1 MPPLLRR
8 RRASFGVLQMEP
20 GPAWL
25 ARLRRISGIFVLL
38 ALTGL
43 IPLLAP
49 YGVFS
54 QWILL
59 LHIGIGVLAA
69 VPLALLFLRHG
80 AAAGKVKAT
89 RWNSSGLWAGVG
101 WLMVAATGLW
111 LVADGVWGTFSPY
124 RLHYVHLVLGLV
136 FGAIGLAHL
145 ALGTLNS
152 DMPERRY
159 LHLAQPLALGGLIA
173 AVRLSGPSVTRPT
186 SALPDANYQP
196 SNARTTTGKDVS
208 AELLRGSE
216 SCGASGCHQEIY
228 RQWEPAAHRF
238 SGMDPFYETVKA
250 NYLKA
255 GGPDSPRYCAGCH
268 EPVTLLTGQHILVAH
283 TGDSESGS
291 SCAFCHAV
299 RDTETRG
306 NANFSVRPPL
316 PYLFQLSSSEALR
329 RVSWM
334 LIRLHPEQHRLDFDV
349 RPSQSAEFCGTCHK
363 QFINKATNGWG
374 FVQLQNQYDDWK
386 VGPWHTDQR
395 RNLQCQSCHM
405 PEVRSNDPG
414 RNAQGFIHDHRIL
427 AANNFVP
434 EMLGLP
440 GAGEQTRL
448 VNDWLSGRTL
458 IPEIAKV
465 WPKGPILALDLLPGG
480 PVSPGQ
486 PAKLRVLVTNRKIG
500 HSFPTGPL
508 DVIQAW
514 LEVEVSDAGGHAV
527 FRAGTLAPDGSIQ
540 GRTVQW
546 RSYLLN
552 RDAQP
557 VFDHSLWHVVGAR
570 DKRVIPPGGSDFAE
584 FEFPTSR
591 NLAGP
596 LRCQVRVLYRKF
608 NSESRAVLFEPG
620 KVPNIPVVEI
630 ASATKELPVAAPG
643 AKLARARLGSSYSG
657 HAMRSPGRLR

>member
-1 MPPLLRR
+1 MELR
-8 RRASFGVLQMEP
+8 
-20 GPAWL
+20 PAWL
-25 ARLRRISGIFVLL
+25 ARLRRISGIFLFL

-43 IPLLAP
+43 VPLLAP

-59 LHIGIGVLAA
+59 LHILIGLLAA
-69 VPLALLFLRHG
+69 LPLAVLFFRHG
-80 AAAGKVKAT
+80 AAAGKVKPT
-89 RWNSSGLWAGVG
+89 RWNSSGLWAGLG
-101 WLMVAATGLW
+101 WLVLSASGLW
-111 LVADGVWGTFSPY
+111 LVACGVWGTFTPY
-124 RLHYVHLVLGLV
+124 RLHYVHLALGLGL
-136 FGAIGLAHL
+136 GAIGVAHL
-145 ALGTLNS
+145 ALGTLRS
-152 DMPERRY
+152 EMPQRRY
-159 LHLAQPLALGGLIA
+159 RDLAQPLAIGGLIA
-173 AVRLSGPSVTRPT
+173 AIGLSSLAYARHASV
-186 SALPDANYQP
+186 LANINFLP
-196 SNARTTTGKDVS
+196 SNARTTTGKVVP

-216 SCGASGCHQEIY
+216 SCGASGCHRDIY

-238 SGMDPFYETVKA
+238 SGMDPFYETVKR

-299 RDTETRG
+299 RDAETRG
-306 NANFSVRPPL
+306 NANYALRPPL
-316 PYLFQLSSSEALR
+316 PYLFQLSSNPALR

-334 LIRLHPEQHRLDFDV
+334 LLRLHPEQHRLDFDV
-349 RPSQSAEFCGTCHK
+349 RPSQSAEFCGACHK

-386 VGPWHTDQR
+386 TGPWHSDAR
-395 RNLQCQSCHM
+395 RNLLCQSCHM
-405 PEVRSNDPG
+405 PQVRSDDPG

-448 VNDWLSGRTL
+448 VNDWLAGRTV

-465 WPKGPILALDLLPGG
+465 WPAGPILALDLLPDG
-480 PVSPGQ
+480 PVVPGH
-486 PAKLRVLVTNRKIG
+486 PAKLRVLVTNRKVG

-514 LEVEVSDAGGHAV
+514 LEVEVSDANAHPV
-527 FRAGTLAPDGSIQ
+527 FSVGALAPDGSIQ
-540 GRTVQW
+540 GQTVQW

-552 RDAQP
+552 RDAHP
-557 VFDHSLWHVVGAR
+557 VFDHALWYVVGAR
-570 DKRVIPPGGSDFAE
+570 DKRVIPPGGSDSTE

-591 NLAGP
+591 NLVGP
-596 LRCQVRVLYRKF
+596 LRCRVKLLYRKF
-608 NSESRAVLFEPG
+608 NFESRAVLFEPG

-630 ASATKELPVAAPG
+630 ANTTRDLPLEAPG
-643 AKLARARLGSSYSG
+643 AKAPPVRIATASSG
-657 HAMRSPGRLR
+657 HAVRRLGRSR